1 MSFSFLFFFSFLSFF
16 LCFSFFLFF
25 LSLFFFFSLCRFPLP
40 PFLLIALFPSPSSL
54 VSRAPLFPRPPT
66 TDHSYV
72 EQLGTFMP
80 IEAPQA
86 GELVAF
92 LVDEGNPVEYRQPVA
107 EIAPFFGGHIIGDS
121 KHA

>member
-1 MSFSFLFFFSFLSFF
+1 MSRLFFFPTFF
-16 LCFSFFLFF
+16 PLFF
-25 LSLFFFFSLCRFPLP
+25 LSLQFFLVFFSFPLP
-40 PFLLIALFPSPSSL
+40 TPTFLTLSPPPPLLLHFSSA
-54 VSRAPLFPRPPT
+54 VFFV
-66 TDHSYV
+66 HSYV

>member
-1 MSFSFLFFFSFLSFF
+1 MSSRVESFSFVRSFVFFFLSFF
-16 LCFSFFLFF
+16 RFF
-25 LSLFFFFSLCRFPLP
+25 LSFSPTSTP
-40 PFLLIALFPSPSSL
+40 PFSHALFSFSNN
-54 VSRAPLFPRPPT
+54 
-66 TDHSYV
+66 SYV

>member
-1 MSFSFLFFFSFLSFF
+1 MSFFFFSFFF
-16 LCFSFFLFF
+16 FIF
-25 LSLFFFFSLCRFPLP
+25 LSLFFLLSLHHFQLLRFSLSLSRSF
-40 PFLLIALFPSPSSL
+40 SPSF
-54 VSRAPLFPRPPT
+54 APHFLRNH
-66 TDHSYV
+66 HSYV

-92 LVDEGNPVEYRQPVA
+92 LVDEGSPVEYRQPVA

>member
-1 MSFSFLFFFSFLSFF
+1 MSRLFFSPLFFHFFFSPFSFSLSFF
-16 LCFSFFLFF
+16 LFLF
-25 LSLFFFFSLCRFPLP
+25 PL
-40 PFLLIALFPSPSSL
+40 LHSSH
-54 VSRAPLFPRPPT
+54 SRRPPPLLLHFSSAVFFV
-66 TDHSYV
+66 HSYV

>member
-1 MSFSFLFFFSFLSFF
+1 M
-16 LCFSFFLFF
+16 
-25 LSLFFFFSLCRFPLP
+25 
-40 PFLLIALFPSPSSL
+40 
-54 VSRAPLFPRPPT
+54 
-66 TDHSYV
+66 

>member
-1 MSFSFLFFFSFLSFF
+1 MDFLIFGFFSFY
-16 LCFSFFLFF
+16 
-25 LSLFFFFSLCRFPLP
+25 FFSLSTSSLPLP
-40 PFLLIALFPSPSSL
+40 FL
-54 VSRAPLFPRPPT
+54 SRFSPLFQTPPSLPLCCST
-66 TDHSYV
+66 SPNSYV

-92 LVDEGNPVEYRQPVA
+92 LVEEGSPVEYRQPVA

>member
-1 MSFSFLFFFSFLSFF
+1 MSRFVFPFFVLLFLSFLSSSHFH
-16 LCFSFFLFF
+16 SSVSHA
-25 LSLFFFFSLCRFPLP
+25 LSPPSAHSHPL
-40 PFLLIALFPSPSSL
+40 LLALSSD
-54 VSRAPLFPRPPT
+54 A
-66 TDHSYV
+66 SYV

-92 LVDEGNPVEYRQPVA
+92 LVDEGSPVEYRQPVA
-107 EIAPFFGGHIIGDS
+107 EIVPFFGGHIIGDS